1 MKPRDPDR
9 PEPAAKSPDAV
20 RGNGRP
26 KAAKQKASAPV
37 AAPTRAAQPSGPDM
51 KALLQALKRRWPMAA
66 TLSILLRSAAAVGA
80 WHGLPATF
88 TAFAQLRIA
97 AVTPSLVF
105 HNANNP
111 EGRNDFSTYQRTQAA
126 AIKNRHVLNAAL
138 KREDVRN
145 LGVVREQAEPITWL
159 EDELKVELQEG
170 SEIVNVK
177 MVGSEAADLVTLVNA
192 VTQSYLQEVVN
203 VERKARSDRLA
214 ELDDIYTKSKEKLR
228 VKRETL
234 KKRAEEV
241 GGSDTSALNHKQLT
255 LLSTYGELK
264 RQHAQVRFELMKAE
278 GRLAA
283 YKARGPLMDK
293 VTISE
298 SAVKAILDNDP
309 VVLGYKKTLVQVEE
323 ALERFYNAGAP
334 KTDSTVISL
343 NGRKAGLEK
352 QIATRQTEQRP
363 KVLENLKLLAKDEYE
378 GGLAQ
383 LHEEVMPLAA
393 QEKTLMIEV

>member
-1 MKPRDPDR
+1 MRPRDPER
-9 PEPAAKSPDAV
+9 PEPAAKSGDAA
-20 RGNGRP
+20 RGNGR
-26 KAAKQKASAPV
+26 AKPSKSKPPAPA
-37 AAPTRAAQPSGPDM
+37 AAPPRLAHSSGPDM
-51 KALLQALKRRWPMAA
+51 KALLQALKRRWLLAA
-66 TLSILLRSAAAVGA
+66 TLSLVLGSGAAVGA
-80 WHGLPATF
+80 WYALAAKY

-97 AVTPSLVF
+97 AITPYLVF

-126 AIKNRHVLNAAL
+126 AIKNRYVLNAAL
-138 KREDVRN
+138 KRDDVRN
-145 LGVVREQAEPITWL
+145 LGVVRQQAEPITWL

-177 MVGSEAADLVTLVNA
+177 MVGAEASDLVTLVNA

-203 VERKARSDRLA
+203 VDRKQRSDRLA

-228 VKRETL
+228 AKRETL

-241 GGSDTSALNHKQLT
+241 GGSDSSALNHKQLT

-264 RQHAQVRFELMKAE
+264 KQHAQVRFELMKAE

-298 SAVKAILDNDP
+298 SAVKAILDSDP
-309 VVLGYKKTLVQVEE
+309 TVQGYKKT
-323 ALERFYNAGAP
+323 
-334 KTDSTVISL
+334 
-343 NGRKAGLEK
+343 
-352 QIATRQTEQRP
+352 
-363 KVLENLKLLAKDEYE
+363 
-378 GGLAQ
+378 
-383 LHEEVMPLAA
+383 
-393 QEKTLMIEV
+393 